1 MMAVD
6 RQCPVE
12 RRHLEMMAATLPI
25 EALEPLAWE
34 DCKESVSEIEAELA
48 RRRVRM
54 ARAIQAEVAEQGAT
68 NAELEAVCPVPPFP
82 GIRGGGAG
90 E

>member
-1 MMAVD
+1 MTTD
-6 RQCPVE
+6 DKLQCPVE
-12 RRHLEMMAATLPI
+12 RRHLEMLAATIAAGYAASDNQLHSANI
-25 EALEPLAWE
+25 AEWA
-34 DCKESVSEIEAELA
+34 VSD
-48 RRRVRM
+48 

>member
-1 MMAVD
+1 MAVD

-12 RRHLEMMAATLPI
+12 RRHLEMMAAQLAAGLLTHRQGRYYG
-25 EALEPLAWE
+25 EGGYGALVNDAAT
-34 DCKESVSEIEAELA
+34 I
-48 RRRVRM
+48 

>member
-1 MMAVD
+1 MAVD

-12 RRHLEMMAATLPI
+12 RRHLEMMAAQLAAGMLLAKPQLP
-25 EALEPLAWE
+25 
-34 DCKESVSEIEAELA
+34 DSELA
-48 RRRVRM
+48 KWAVSAM
-54 ARAIQAEVAEQGAT
+54 CAIQAEVAEQGAT